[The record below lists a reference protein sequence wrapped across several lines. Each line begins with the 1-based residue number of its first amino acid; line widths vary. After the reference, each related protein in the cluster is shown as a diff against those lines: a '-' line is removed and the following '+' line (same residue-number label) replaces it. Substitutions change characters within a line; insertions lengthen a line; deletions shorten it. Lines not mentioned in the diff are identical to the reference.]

1 MRQVMKRGLTTA
13 LASMIALAA
22 IGCSDAPMASDAG
35 TPDLQFAKGGG
46 GKGKPP
52 GPFPAVAVLTDDASL
67 YNIRSDAEVRL
78 DLDQYMGPQ
87 YDDGVCG
94 LTTTVGNGEDAKVFT
109 HLDYKKGKEGKTCG
123 DMRGFTFDWDDPF
136 VGECPRDSDG
146 DCEVTTLGSMMSI
159 DSVQFIPVGTP
170 VLRPSQFN
178 VGRCNRLIFNP
189 DNRYDPGNGS
199 DSVWVTR
206 ESETVWTMETQ
217 PYPNDKAWC
226 GTDGRLW
233 HMPFSVTFTLK

>member
-13 LASMIALAA
+13 LASAIAWAA
-22 IGCSDAPMASDAG
+22 TGCSDAPMASDAG
-35 TPDLQFAKGGG
+35 TPDPQFAKGGG

-52 GPFPAVAVLTDDASL
+52 GPAPAVAVLTDDASL
-67 YNIRSDAEVRL
+67 YNIRSDDEVRS
-78 DLDQYMGPQ
+78 DPQYTGPQ

-109 HLDYKKGKEGKTCG
+109 HLDYKKGREGKTCG
-123 DMRGFTFDWDDPF
+123 DMRGFTFDWDDP
-136 VGECPRDSDG
+136 VDG
-146 DCEVTTLGSMMSI
+146 GLPYAQTSAASMMSI

-199 DSVWVTR
+199 DLVWVTR